1 MGPRHFAYNR
11 AMQWWQQPFFQVAL
25 PIIVTFAIATWF
37 QSKRIDDLK
46 DSLTKRLDAIEVRL
60 ARIEELLF
68 DHDRRNTKLEERT
81 SPLRR

>member
-1 MGPRHFAYNR
+1 
-11 AMQWWQQPFFQVAL
+11 MQWWQQPFFQVAL